1 MKHVIGLLATLAGL
15 AAATGCDGR
24 AATPAETTGR
34 PAAAPGVVE
43 VPPDSPMLAQ
53 LKRDTVKLV
62 DLPTDE
68 VVAPGKIEA
77 NPNRVSKVVL
87 PVSGRITSV
96 LVKTGDAVEEDQ
108 PLLTI
113 ASPDADSAMS
123 AYLSAQATVTQ
134 AEAALG
140 KAQADLD
147 RASDLFEHN
156 AVAKKD
162 VLNAESALTQ
172 AKAAVQQAHASREQT
187 VRRLSVLG
195 LTASESRQQVVV
207 RSPLAGK
214 VLELTVVPGE
224 YRNDTSASV
233 MTIADLATVWVTSQV
248 PESYI
253 RFVQIRE
260 RVEISL
266 VAYPGEV
273 FEGRV
278 SRIAD
283 VVDPQTRTVK
293 VQAEMDNRAGRFR
306 PEMYGSIHHIEAVAK
321 TVVVPAGAV
330 VENNDGRSIVFV
342 ETSPGRFEQRQVSVG
357 KRAGDVVRVVNG
369 VTPGDTVVV
378 DGVMLLKG
386 MLRPSARGP
395 HEPCGVPNAEAAL
408 GCGSES
414 APAARRENARR
425 SAIASGG
432 GVPASLKR

>member
-1 MKHVIGLLATLAGL
+1 MKHVIALLATLAGL
-15 AAATGCDGR
+15 AAAAGCDGR
-24 AATPAETTGR
+24 AATPAETTLR
-34 PAAAPGVVE
+34 AAAASGIVE
-43 VPPDSPMLAQ
+43 LAPDSPMLAQ
-53 LKRDTVKLV
+53 LKRDSVKLV

-123 AYLSAQATVTQ
+123 SYLSAQATVTQ

-162 VLNAESALTQ
+162 VLNAESAVTQ
-172 AKAAVQQAHASREQT
+172 AKAAVEQAHAAHDQT
-187 VRRLSVLG
+187 VRRLGVLG

-253 RFVQIRE
+253 RFVQIGE

-293 VQAEMDNRAGRFR
+293 VQAEMNNRAGRFR

-321 TVVVPAGAV
+321 TPVVPAGAV

-342 ETSPGRFEQRQVSVG
+342 ETSRGRFEQRQVSVG
-357 KRAGDVVRVVNG
+357 KRAGDVVSIASG
-369 VTPGDTVVV
+369 VAPGDTVVV

-386 MLRPSARGP
+386 LIR
-395 HEPCGVPNAEAAL
+395 
-408 GCGSES
+408 
-414 APAARRENARR
+414 
-425 SAIASGG
+425 
-432 GVPASLKR
+432 